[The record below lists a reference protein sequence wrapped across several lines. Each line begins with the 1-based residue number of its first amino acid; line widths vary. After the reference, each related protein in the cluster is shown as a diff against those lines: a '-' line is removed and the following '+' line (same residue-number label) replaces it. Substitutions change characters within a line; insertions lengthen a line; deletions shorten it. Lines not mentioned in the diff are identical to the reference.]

1 MINSAEWANNRKIAV
16 MDNTLADPLTGRLLD
31 GRYAVTARIAHGG
44 MATVYRATDTRLDRE
59 VALKVM
65 HAELARDDEF
75 VRRFIGEA
83 KSVARLSHQN
93 VVGVFDQGA
102 DGPFLYLVMEYVPGR
117 TLKELLRDS
126 GRLPAPVA
134 LEIIAGVL
142 DGLAAA
148 HASGIV
154 HRDIKPENVLL
165 TADGRVKVADFGL
178 ARAQAAA
185 GHTRTGLLIGS
196 VGYVPPEQVTGDT
209 TGPRGDV
216 YSAGVMLFEMLTGRQ
231 PFTGD
236 TPLSVAYQH
245 VNSSVP
251 APSTLAPGIPATVD
265 QLVLAATS
273 RDPLRRPADAIEF
286 GRAVR
291 QVRESLTDHGGLTGV
306 IGVGVQGL
314 AEAPWLDLDTPAA
327 TNGWWANTGSLPAVS
342 RQDQSPAPISP
353 ATISP
358 PAIESS
364 GAGPANIG
372 PPGTGPFSNAE
383 FGTGRNGT
391 GPLGGG
397 QFSSGQFSNNQH
409 GADQPDAS
417 QLGTA
422 QYEVDQYRAGRHSAG
437 PFENGGGFESGQS
450 VTGPVGSS
458 QFGMGP
464 FGGGRPDDAGSHT
477 LIVDRQAG
485 DRYTGPR
492 EPFLQRW
499 LFSPRLLIV
508 LLVLVIGAGL
518 GFGGWYLTAGRYTQV
533 PTLAG
538 YSVKQ
543 ATAALT
549 TDGFRIKQQAPVH
562 SNSVAQGQVVG
573 TTPVGRVTKGTPIA
587 LLVSDGPFTSVVP
600 KVANDTLAAAKA
612 ALARVHLVSTTQNVA
627 STSPAG
633 TVIGTNPG
641 AGASWP
647 QTKTVAILVA
657 ASLPVPNFVGQNVQ
671 VAQQWAS
678 EHGLTLNQQADN
690 TSQQAAGTVTGQ
702 QPAANSAYQ
711 QGETIT
717 VEVSSGPQLVNVPD
731 VTGQSLAQATQQLQ
745 QAGFKVQ
752 VQGPPYRGTVWGY
765 SPVTPQASGSTITLN
780 LNNSGFGGFP

>member
-1 MINSAEWANNRKIAV
+1 MINSAQWANNRKIAV

-65 HAELARDDEF
+65 HAELARDDDF

-126 GRLPAPVA
+126 GRLPAPAA

-196 VGYVPPEQVTGDT
+196 VGYVPPEQVTGEA

-251 APSTLAPGIPATVD
+251 APSTLAPGIPAVVD
-265 QLVLAATS
+265 HLVLAATS

-286 GRAVR
+286 SRAVR
-291 QVRESLTDHGGLTGV
+291 QVREGLAEHGGLTGV

-327 TNGWWANTGSLPAVS
+327 TNGWWASTGSLPAVGRHDS
-342 RQDQSPAPISP
+342 GPAPITP
-353 ATISP
+353 AVISP
-358 PAIESS
+358 PAIESAGTSPS

-372 PPGTGPFSNAE
+372 PAGGQRGPGQH
-383 FGTGRNGT
+383 GTGR
-391 GPLGGG
+391 
-397 QFSSGQFSNNQH
+397 H
-409 GADQPDAS
+409 
-417 QLGTA
+417 
-422 QYEVDQYRAGRHSAG
+422 EMDQYGGDRYGAGQSG
-437 PFENGGGFESGQS
+437 NGGYGEGFGTGQS

-464 FGGGRPDDAGSHT
+464 FGGGRPDDMGSHT
-477 LIVDRQAG
+477 LIVDREAG

-508 LLVLVIGAGL
+508 LLVLVIGAGF
-518 GFGGWYLTAGRYTQV
+518 GFGGWWLTAGRYTHV
-533 PTLAG
+533 PALAG

-549 TDGFRIKQQAPVH
+549 ADGFPVKQQAPVH

-573 TTPVGRVTKGTPIA
+573 TSPAGRVTRGTPIA

-600 KVANDTLAAAKA
+600 KVAGETLPAAKA
-612 ALARVHLVSTTQNVA
+612 ALQRAHLVSTTQNVA

-690 TSQQAAGTVTGQ
+690 TSQQPAGTVTGQ

-731 VTGQSLAQATQQLQ
+731 VTGLSLAQATQELQ

-780 LNNSGFGGFP
+780 LNNAFSFP